1 MQNSLMR
8 YAYQALYYPS
18 SAEKIGQ
25 FSLPA
30 VRMPYRALGSNLLR
44 RFMQRTALSG
54 SGVKIAEGMKKTA
67 PDGAVSGMPAIRET
81 GPGKNLQAITVSTQY
96 L

>member
-1 MQNSLMR
+1 LINSGDPLRISVRLIECLMR

-44 RFMQRTALSG
+44 RFMQRTAFLP
-54 SGVKIAEGMKKTA
+54 K
-67 PDGAVSGMPAIRET
+67 
-81 GPGKNLQAITVSTQY
+81 
-96 L
+96 

>member
-1 MQNSLMR
+1 RIRRSRRIRHLHKMPDATLS
-8 YAYQALYYPS
+8 ASYQALYYPS

-44 RFMQRTALSG
+44 RFMQRTAFLP
-54 SGVKIAEGMKKTA
+54 K
-67 PDGAVSGMPAIRET
+67 
-81 GPGKNLQAITVSTQY
+81 
-96 L
+96 

>member
-1 MQNSLMR
+1 VPYPSFLVRRQCLMR
-8 YAYQALYYPS
+8 FAFEVLFYPS

-44 RFMQRTALSG
+44 RFMQRTAFLP
-54 SGVKIAEGMKKTA
+54 K
-67 PDGAVSGMPAIRET
+67 
-81 GPGKNLQAITVSTQY
+81 
-96 L
+96 

>member
-1 MQNSLMR
+1 MPGYARHQADEQTQNCLMR

-30 VRMPYRALGSNLLR
+30 VRMPYRALGSNLFR
-44 RFMQRTALSG
+44 RFMQRTAFLP
-54 SGVKIAEGMKKTA
+54 K
-67 PDGAVSGMPAIRET
+67 
-81 GPGKNLQAITVSTQY
+81 
-96 L
+96 

>member
-1 MQNSLMR
+1 MEHELHYIGIDTAKEKLDVDVLR
-8 YAYQALYYPS
+8 PDGRYYPS

-44 RFMQRTALSG
+44 RFMQRTAFLP
-54 SGVKIAEGMKKTA
+54 K
-67 PDGAVSGMPAIRET
+67 
-81 GPGKNLQAITVSTQY
+81 
-96 L
+96 

>member
-1 MQNSLMR
+1 MSYTLPSLP
-8 YAYQALYYPS
+8 YAYDALEPHFDKQTMEIHHTKHHQTLYYPS

-44 RFMQRTALSG
+44 RFMQRTAFL
-54 SGVKIAEGMKKTA
+54 
-67 PDGAVSGMPAIRET
+67 
-81 GPGKNLQAITVSTQY
+81 
-96 L
+96 

>member
-1 MQNSLMR
+1 MPGNNPAFSAKCLMR

-44 RFMQRTALSG
+44 RFMQRTAFLP
-54 SGVKIAEGMKKTA
+54 K
-67 PDGAVSGMPAIRET
+67 
-81 GPGKNLQAITVSTQY
+81 
-96 L
+96 

>member
-1 MQNSLMR
+1 MHKSVAEHSDLIPDEHEWIFRKQKS
-8 YAYQALYYPS
+8 LYYPS

-44 RFMQRTALSG
+44 RFMQRTAFLP
-54 SGVKIAEGMKKTA
+54 K
-67 PDGAVSGMPAIRET
+67 
-81 GPGKNLQAITVSTQY
+81 
-96 L
+96 

>member
-25 FSLPA
+25 FSLPCIIPP
-30 VRMPYRALGSNLLR
+30 V
-44 RFMQRTALSG
+44 QRKSASFLCLVLSLQCRENRPVF
-54 SGVKIAEGMKKTA
+54 SACS
-67 PDGAVSGMPAIRET
+67 PHAVSGL
-81 GPGKNLQAITVSTQY
+81 GF
-96 L
+96 

>member
-1 MQNSLMR
+1 MPDATLCAS
-8 YAYQALYYPS
+8 YQALYYPS

-44 RFMQRTALSG
+44 RFMQRTAFLP
-54 SGVKIAEGMKKTA
+54 K
-67 PDGAVSGMPAIRET
+67 
-81 GPGKNLQAITVSTQY
+81 
-96 L
+96 

>member
-1 MQNSLMR
+1 MKPEHLKLLADKDWRLNNI
-8 YAYQALYYPS
+8 LYYPS

-44 RFMQRTALSG
+44 RFMQRTAFLP
-54 SGVKIAEGMKKTA
+54 K
-67 PDGAVSGMPAIRET
+67 
-81 GPGKNLQAITVSTQY
+81 
-96 L
+96 

>member
-1 MQNSLMR
+1 MEHELHYIGIDTAKEKLDVDVLR
-8 YAYQALYYPS
+8 YYPS

-44 RFMQRTALSG
+44 RFMQRTAFLP
-54 SGVKIAEGMKKTA
+54 K
-67 PDGAVSGMPAIRET
+67 
-81 GPGKNLQAITVSTQY
+81 
-96 L
+96 